1 MRLVFLQSQA
11 QSRGRFC
18 FGLEAADPKMPVQ
31 RGPSVAS
38 WSATKNSE
46 ARLGAS
52 AAPRPPRSAT
62 HPIPKAVETLRHC
75 RECAR
80 GGVAGKEGA

>member
-38 WSATKNSE
+38 WSATKNLRSSSGS
-46 ARLGAS
+46 LG
-52 AAPRPPRSAT
+52 RSPTTALSD
-62 HPIPKAVETLRHC
+62 PSDSQS
-75 RECAR
+75 
-80 GGVAGKEGA
+80 GGDTSPL